1 MFYEEIPVNYDTIFK
16 LPPSVLEISSS
27 VPLKKIEENNNMDIL
42 SLSAQV
48 HPPTS
53 AEHQTSATVPLPA
66 GGLRR

>member
-1 MFYEEIPVNYDTIFK
+1 MVSYEDETIFK
-16 LPPSVLEISSS
+16 LPPSVIRNIQLGVVE
-27 VPLKKIEENNNMDIL
+27 KIEENNNMDIL

-53 AEHQTSATVPLPA
+53 AEHQTSATVPLLA